1 MRQFDRESFA
11 RQLRQG
17 AEELHIGLSDA
28 QVAQL
33 LAYLALLAKWN
44 AVYNLTAVRDPQ
56 QMLTQHV
63 LDCLAALPAF
73 ERAQNVLDVGAG
85 GGLPGLVL
93 AIWGAE
99 RTPAMQ
105 VSMID
110 TVHKKTAFLTQA
122 KSELGLSNVTVHT
135 ARVESLQAPQK
146 YDVITS
152 RAFAELKDFI
162 TWSQHLLAEG
172 GCYIAM
178 KGVEPVEE
186 ISRLPGGWRV
196 REVRPLQVPGLQ
208 AQRHLVF
215 IEREAAA
222 DTGVQ
227 SRSAASECKNV
238 DDATHKTDMTQIANA
253 TATMQKDQA

>member
-1 MRQFDRESFA
+1 MKQFYRDSFA

-33 LAYLALLAKWN
+33 LDYLALLAKWN

-73 ERAQNVLDVGAG
+73 EHAQNVLDVGAG

-93 AIWGAE
+93 AIWGAA

-122 KSELGLSNVTVHT
+122 KSQLGLSNVTVHT

-146 YDVITS
+146 FDVITS

-186 ISRLPGGWRV
+186 ISRLPNGWHV
-196 REVRPLQVPGLQ
+196 REVRPLHVPGLQ

-215 IEREAAA
+215 IEREA
-222 DTGVQ
+222 DTGADAQ
-227 SRSAASECKNV
+227 RRSAAGESRDV
-238 DDATHKTDMTQIANA
+238 DDATNKTDVTQSANA
-253 TATMQKDQA
+253 SAVIQKDQA